1 MLDDNAWGTFFSR
14 VMWSAVSLPVFMFD
28 VITNTDLPG
37 SADLSTDLARR
48 RDELLALLQGM
59 RGVAVAFSGGVD
71 SAVVAQA
78 AQLSL
83 GARAIAVTAY
93 SPSVAAWDR
102 RDAEA
107 VARQIGIRHLVIET
121 EEFAN
126 PNYLANRGDRCYYCK
141 SELYR
146 HLASRRVEWGVDWIV
161 SGANVD
167 DLGDYRPGLRAAA
180 EFGVRHPLQE
190 VGLTKAQ
197 VRALARH
204 WRLSVAD
211 KPASPCLAS
220 RIAPGVAVTAERVAL
235 VEHAEAFLRHHGL
248 TECRVRVHEGELVR
262 IEVPLASLPQL
273 VAPDF
278 RAALVAEFN
287 RLGFRYITLDLAGL
301 RSGSLNALVNLDL
314 KQRWQVEVGHAR
326 PDTDGRG

>member
-1 MLDDNAWGTFFSR
+1 MLNVYSNTGSTGPDAI
-14 VMWSAVSLPVFMFD
+14 SA
-28 VITNTDLPG
+28 
-37 SADLSTDLARR
+37 DLARR
-48 RDELLALLQGM
+48 RDELLELLRSM

-83 GARAIAVTAY
+83 GSRALAVTAH

-102 RDAEA
+102 HDAEV
-107 VARQIGIRHLVIET
+107 VARQIGIRHLVIAT
-121 EEFAN
+121 AEFAN
-126 PNYLANRGDRCYYCK
+126 PDYQANRGDRCYYCK

-146 HLASRRVEWGVDWIV
+146 QLASRRVDWGVEWIV
-161 SGANVD
+161 SGANLD
-167 DLGDYRPGLRAAA
+167 DLGDYRPGLQAAA

-190 VGLTKAQ
+190 VGLTKVH

-204 WRLSVAD
+204 WQLPVAD

-220 RIAPGVAVTAERVAL
+220 RIAPGVTVTAERVAR
-235 VEHAEAFLRHHGL
+235 VEHAEAFLRQHGL
-248 TECRVRVHEGELVR
+248 TECRVRVHEGDLVR

-273 VAPDF
+273 VAPQF
-278 RAALVAEFN
+278 RAALVTEFD
-287 RLGFRYITLDLAGL
+287 RLGFRYVTLDLAGF

-314 KQRWQVEVGHAR
+314 KQRYQMEVGHAC
-326 PDTDGRG
+326 PDSGGRG